1 MERTRGRFC
10 AVKPPPV
17 CPPRAKPSGQRRVPG
32 HTGASPPECWQQKQ
46 SSLPP
51 SLSALWEAGEMLWTV
66 LFLAHA
72 DAPTWRCRMCRMY
85 LSSLHGLALEIR
97 RDDDVSSLW
106 FCIFFLFSSQK
117 NKKTNKN
124 SSQRAGVCP
133 AGSSVAGGARLQR
146 PRRGG
151 SSRDPPPSP
160 RQHRCRAAVR
170 GGNQKN
176 KTKNIFAH

>member
-10 AVKPPPV
+10 AVNPPHLPSPSQTQRAAP
-17 CPPRAKPSGQRRVPG
+17 CARTHWALTSGMLAAEAELPP
-32 HTGASPPECWQQKQ
+32 
-46 SSLPP
+46 SLPP

-72 DAPTWRCRMCRMY
+72 DAPTWRCRMYRMY

-106 FCIFFLFSSQK
+106 FCILFLFSSQK
-117 NKKTNKN
+117 QKNKQKLKPT
-124 SSQRAGVCP
+124 SRGVCP

-151 SSRDPPPSP
+151 SSRDPPALDSIGAEQP
-160 RQHRCRAAVR
+160 
-170 GGNQKN
+170 
-176 KTKNIFAH
+176 